1 MSSALSALI
10 TGPNQRSKP
19 SVPFAGMYRLIDV
32 ALSNVAHSEL
42 DDVWVLEQFEP
53 HDLNDHLA
61 NGRPWDLDR
70 THGGLRILPPFQR
83 GDGGEVM
90 AAGNADALVQH
101 RHLLAEFGPEVVVT
115 LSADHLFQFDLRD
128 AVDSHRSNG
137 ATVTMVTTDPPADDD
152 RSRFAWAEV
161 TDGVVTG
168 FEYKPD
174 EPTGDRVCTEVF
186 VFDAGDLLG
195 RLEALPDDGSAGD
208 YGDVLIP
215 DLVAEGRAFEHRMHG
230 YWRDI
235 GTIGAYHRAHMEL
248 VADEPPLRLD
258 DPAWPL
264 ITGSITGGPSRADVE
279 RRRPQLAARPG
290 HARRRHRARQRD
302 RAPGRGGGRGTR
314 TPRACSSTVP
324 SCGPAPRSRAP
335 SSTSRPPSTC
345 TTPETAMTTRASSCT
360 PDSASA
366 TTLRSVQRRSEH
378 PSPGVRRDPRTSPG
392 RL

>member
-1 MSSALSALI
+1 MSPPAGAQPAVSSPAGARRGRVLVVVLAGGAGGRL
-10 TGPNQRSKP
+10 GPLTRQRSKP
-19 SVPFAGMYRLIDV
+19 SLPFAGMYRLIDV
-32 ALSNVAHSEL
+32 ALSNVSHSEL

-83 GDGGEVM
+83 GDGDEIM

-101 RHLLAEFGPEVVVT
+101 RHLLSEFAPEVIVT

-128 AVDSHRSNG
+128 AIDSHRSNG
-137 ATVTMVTTDPPADDD
+137 AAVTMVTTDPPADDD
-152 RSRFAWAEV
+152 QSRFAWVEV
-161 TDGVVTG
+161 TDSVVTG

-195 RLEALPDDGSAGD
+195 RLDALPDDGSAGD

-215 DLVAEGRAFEHRMHG
+215 DLVADGRAFEHRMHG

-248 VADEPPLRLD
+248 VADEPPLRVD

-264 ITGSITGGPSRADVE
+264 ITGSITGGPAHVMSSAEVHSSLLGPGALVAGTVHDSVVGRRAVVEAGALVRTSVILDGAVVRAGATVDGAIVDV
-279 RRRPQLAARPG
+279 
-290 HARRRHRARQRD
+290 
-302 RAPGRGGGRGTR
+302 
-314 TPRACSSTVP
+314 
-324 SCGPAPRSRAP
+324 
-335 SSTSRPPSTC
+335 
-345 TTPETAMTTRASSCT
+345 
-360 PDSASA
+360 A
-366 TTLRSVQRRSEH
+366 TTVDMHDTGDRDDDS
-378 PSPGVRRDPRTSPG
+378 GVTVYSG
-392 RL
+392 